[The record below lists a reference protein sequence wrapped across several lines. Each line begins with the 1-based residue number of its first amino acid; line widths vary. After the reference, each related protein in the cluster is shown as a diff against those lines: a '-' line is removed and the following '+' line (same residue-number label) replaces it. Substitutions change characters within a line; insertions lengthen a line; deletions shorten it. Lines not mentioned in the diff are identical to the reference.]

1 MTHAAKGKEDSKE
14 AAQAAAKPKGKRGRV
29 VISKD
34 KCKGCKWCV
43 EHCPK
48 GVLETGA
55 EFNAKA
61 YHYPRVKAGM
71 EDACIACGMCELIC
85 PDFAIYVV
93 EEGGKNDA

>member
-1 MTHAAKGKEDSKE
+1 MTHAAKGKDEGK
-14 AAQAAAKPKGKRGRV
+14 AGATKAGPKRGRV

-48 GVLETGA
+48 GVLETGE

-61 YHYPRVKAGM
+61 YHYPKVKGGM
-71 EDACIACGMCELIC
+71 EGSCIACGMCELIC

-93 EEGGKNDA
+93 EQEGKADA